1 MITQIAA
8 PDVALRCDGCG
19 EVWYFTADEPLDAS
33 ERDEFIE
40 PVTMPLSEA
49 LRRIEAAEIVDAK
62 TIVALLFAAGF
73 RTNS

>member
-1 MITQIAA
+1 MLDPSTG
-8 PDVALRCDGCG
+8 VALDR
-19 EVWYFTADEPLDAS
+19 

-73 RTNS
+73 RTNT